1 LRLFSNSMYDLMYNK
16 YTKINKLKSIN
27 NHALQIHAEKKGG
40 GRTTT
45 KNTEMRKKHN
55 RVFALEYIDQHTSG
69 NRKMMENG
77 MK

>member
-45 KNTEMRKKHN
+45 KNTEMRKNTTAYLHWN
-55 RVFALEYIDQHTSG
+55 ILTSIPAETE
-69 NRKMMENG
+69 K
-77 MK
+77 